1 MIRFSK
7 IIVLFF
13 LSLNLASQNTAL
25 NVGDPGMPLIL
36 NNHQGIQQS
45 INFPY
50 LNKVVLIHFWA
61 SSVSKSKPF
70 LPRLVDLYERYSTTA
85 YRNAEGFEVFSV
97 AVQSDKT
104 AWMEDIATNKLEGIN
119 NLIAARG
126 YNDLSIR
133 GYKISQLPVTMLI
146 DEKGLII
153 MINPTM
159 IQIEDI
165 LDGKKNSPA
174 NTKDLKGKLLFSQNA
189 ADVLKNH
196 KMVLMNRFSDTI
208 ARTITDNAGGFTFYG
223 AKYLKEYIV
232 KLDTGG
238 TLLSSNTAFL
248 STNAGEVFGTI
259 PKANGKY
266 ELKIAGNDINKLIQ
280 SEKSAAAKNAITINA
295 NINFKSGTTDYNQ
308 DAETEMDKIAIM
320 MAKNKEYTL
329 EIICHT
335 DCKGD
340 DAANLELS
348 KKRAG
353 VLKTYIVTKG
363 ILSTRI
369 RAIGKGETEII
380 NRCKNNVP
388 CSETEH
394 LENNRVEMKFYKP

>member
-1 MIRFSK
+1 
-7 IIVLFF
+7 
-13 LSLNLASQNTAL
+13 
-25 NVGDPGMPLIL
+25 
-36 NNHQGIQQS
+36 
-45 INFPY
+45 
-50 LNKVVLIHFWA
+50 
-61 SSVSKSKPF
+61 
-70 LPRLVDLYERYSTTA
+70 
-85 YRNAEGFEVFSV
+85 
-97 AVQSDKT
+97 
-104 AWMEDIATNKLEGIN
+104 ME
-119 NLIAARG
+119 
-126 YNDLSIR
+126 
-133 GYKISQLPVTMLI
+133 
-146 DEKGLII
+146 
-153 MINPTM
+153 
-159 IQIEDI
+159 
-165 LDGKKNSPA
+165 KKNSPT